1 MSTSVVAAAGAV
13 ARSRNL
19 ALIAML
25 LPLCLGFVAAMLTFT
40 IHKGRPARHK
50 MDPVATNC

>member
-50 MDPVATNC
+50 MDPVATSC